1 MLNNWMLKGESERKM
16 NKKINSQVLLIDMKE
31 AAYEECIDR
40 LLKLDKNN
48 KHVELTY
55 NLEFLTPFIGVL
67 VASYLNN
74 NTFKVET
81 KIGTI
86 GKKSQGYAKHCNFF
100 HFAENSQNFSER
112 NTNYSGRYT
121 PIMKSILTDYYRG
134 SDNIVE
140 SISNKIATVLSC
152 GINDIRSMFEYII
165 FEMVRNIPEH
175 SHSFNAWHFSQVWRK
190 EQYIEAEFSLIDYG
204 IGFKESLNFK
214 GERFL
219 DSDCEALELALK
231 PGITS
236 GIVED
241 FKLRENE
248 EKEYLNS
255 GYGLYMITE
264 LCKRLQ
270 GEYIIISKSAIARNG
285 KVESLTK
292 NKVFPGT
299 AIKIKIRIPNGFTN
313 TAFKDMLKEIADL
326 GEKESRGIRGAIK
339 EASSKSRGLV

>member
-1 MLNNWMLKGESERKM
+1 M
-16 NKKINSQVLLIDMKE
+16 NKKIDNQVLVIDMKE
-31 AAYEECIDR
+31 TKYEECINR

-48 KHVELTY
+48 KYVELIY
-55 NLEFLTPFIGVL
+55 DLEFLTPFIGVL
-67 VASYLNN
+67 VASYLNK
-74 NTFKVET
+74 NTFNVET
-81 KIGTI
+81 KIGTL
-86 GKKSQGYAKHCNFF
+86 GKKSQGYARHCNFF
-100 HFAENSQNFSER
+100 HFAESSKNFSER
-112 NTNYSGRYT
+112 NVKYSGSYT

-134 SDNIVE
+134 SDNIAE
-140 SISNKIATVLSC
+140 SISNKIANVLSC
-152 GINDIRSMFEYII
+152 EINEIRSMFEYVI

-175 SHSFNAWHFSQVWRK
+175 SHSFDAWHFSQVWKK

-204 IGFKESLNFK
+204 IGFKDSLNFK
-214 GERFL
+214 GERVL
-219 DSDCEALELALK
+219 NNDCEALELALK

-255 GYGLYMITE
+255 GYGLYMVTE
-264 LCKRLQ
+264 LCKRLR

-292 NKVFPGT
+292 NNVFPGT
-299 AIKIKIRIPNGFTN
+299 AIKIKIRVPNDFTN
-313 TAFKDMLKEIADL
+313 TDFKDMLKEIADL
-326 GEKESRGIRGAIK
+326 GEKESRAIQGAIQ

>member
-1 MLNNWMLKGESERKM
+1 
-16 NKKINSQVLLIDMKE
+16 
-31 AAYEECIDR
+31 
-40 LLKLDKNN
+40 
-48 KHVELTY
+48 
-55 NLEFLTPFIGVL
+55 
-67 VASYLNN
+67 
-74 NTFKVET
+74 
-81 KIGTI
+81 
-86 GKKSQGYAKHCNFF
+86 
-100 HFAENSQNFSER
+100 
-112 NTNYSGRYT
+112 
-121 PIMKSILTDYYRG
+121 MKSILTDYYRG

-236 GIVED
+236 GI
-241 FKLRENE
+241 
-248 EKEYLNS
+248 EYLNS